1 MHQKTPFFNK
11 QTSHL
16 AKWALVLFL
25 LTLAIGSF
33 LISFT
38 DPYLGYCLN
47 TPKSNLCKIPE
58 GMSQIQRGFGIF
70 FLGSSLLE
78 LFLRLAGESII
89 EVLSSFVK
97 WFVGKLV
104 ALKLRIS
111 QTSLKLSVEVAGIIL
126 VMIAAVATRAA
137 FLNGP
142 MWLDET
148 ITVNRYVNQSWFN
161 LFNYTEPNNHVLHTI
176 LVKISAIL
184 FGLHPTAIRLPAFL
198 AGLGAVIAIYFV
210 ARKMISP
217 SAGLFALITIAFWPY
232 AIFFSVNSR
241 GYSLMML
248 FTILLLFIGWKVI
261 ESPTRNRVILFSVVC
276 SVGLFTIPSMLY
288 AILGLVGWIFLSL
301 SINSKN
307 VFLPFRKFV
316 LPAGFLT
323 ALQTILLYLPVIL
336 RSNGVEA
343 ITKNRYVVRDSVFIG
358 YQKIFAHLAFTFKQ
372 YNQEIPNPIV
382 YGFVFLFFLGCFE
395 FLRQKKYTY
404 LLLFPAMLL
413 ATISVTFLNQ
423 KIPFP
428 RTWFYYLPI
437 VSFYTSAGFSA
448 ISNWFKKGN
457 VFFSSVVIL
466 LALLFSIQIINHRSV
481 EYFAETGQFTQ
492 GEVVAKVLLPAMQ
505 PGDRIYYKKVTHR
518 LALYYLQL
526 DPNFTQK
533 KWKTV
538 GRWFWPGSVENSSFQ
553 ILGENGNSIPGYG
566 YYIVEEPYYSIDVL
580 TKQPVSLF
588 FNYEGVSIYKSLE
601 KIP

>member
-1 MHQKTPFFNK
+1 MAQ
-11 QTSHL
+11 
-16 AKWALVLFL
+16 A
-25 LTLAIGSF
+25 
-33 LISFT
+33 
-38 DPYLGYCLN
+38 
-47 TPKSNLCKIPE
+47 
-58 GMSQIQRGFGIF
+58 QRGLGIF

-78 LFLRLAGESII
+78 LLLRLAGESSI
-89 EVLSSFVK
+89 EALSSFVK
-97 WFVGKLV
+97 WCVGKLV
-104 ALKLRIS
+104 ALKLRVS
-111 QTSLKLSVEVAGIIL
+111 QTSLRLSVEVAGFTL

-148 ITVNRYVNQSWFN
+148 VTVNRYINQGWFN
-161 LFNYTEPNNHVLHTI
+161 LFNYTEPNNHVFHTI
-176 LVKISAIL
+176 LVKISTLL
-184 FGLHPTAIRLPAFL
+184 FGLHTTAIRLPAFL
-198 AGLGAVIAIYFV
+198 AGLCAVIAIHFV
-210 ARKMISP
+210 VRKMISP
-217 SAGLFALITIAFWPY
+217 SAGLFALITIALWPY

-248 FTILLLFIGWKVI
+248 LTILLLFIGWKII
-261 ESPTRNRVILFSVVC
+261 ESPTRNRVILFSVV
-276 SVGLFTIPSMLY
+276 SSAGLFTIPSMLY
-288 AILGLVGWIFLSL
+288 AIIGLGGWIFLSL

-316 LPAGFLT
+316 LPVGFLT

-336 RSNGVEA
+336 RSNGIDA
-343 ITKNRYVVRDSVFIG
+343 ITKNRYVVRDSVYIG

-372 YNQEIPNPIV
+372 YIQEIPYPIV

-395 FLRQKKYTY
+395 ILRQKKYTY
-404 LLLFPAMLL
+404 LLLFPTMLL

-437 VSFYTSAGFSA
+437 VTFYTSAGFSA

-457 VFFSSVVIL
+457 VYISSVVIL
-466 LALLFSIQIINHRSV
+466 LALLFSMQIVNHRSV
-481 EYFAETGQFTQ
+481 EFFAETGQFTQ
-492 GEVVAKVLLPAMQ
+492 GEVVAKVLLPALQ
-505 PGDRIYYKKVTHR
+505 PGDRIYYKIVLHR

-526 DPNFTQK
+526 DPNFIQK
-533 KWKTV
+533 NWKTV
-538 GRWFWPGSVENSSFQ
+538 GRWFWPGSVENSSLQ
-553 ILGENGNSIPGYG
+553 ILGENGYSIPGYG